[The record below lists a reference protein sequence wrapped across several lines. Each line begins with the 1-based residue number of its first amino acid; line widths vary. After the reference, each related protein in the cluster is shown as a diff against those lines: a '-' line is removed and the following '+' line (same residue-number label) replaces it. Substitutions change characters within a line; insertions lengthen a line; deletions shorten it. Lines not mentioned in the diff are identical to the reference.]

1 MQAAAPPQQATESPA
16 EAPLCQLPDR
26 NQYEEHRL
34 VFRKKLQEYL
44 QQQLQA
50 AVPYTE
56 LQLRLP
62 PQYLIDLH
70 MAQLQLLTTQAKNP
84 QPIATQNEALQ
95 QLQRSSGDLLTTVQH
110 IKSSPLYDA
119 SFISPDGL
127 LIPFTLKS
135 MLLSVVGHD
144 LTLLRKTLEDV
155 ELKASDYAIGLKH
168 VSVDTLQLLLEKTE
182 SPADFRMQGMN
193 LADIAV
199 LNFRV
204 DLLPLLAGFNIKPT
218 EVPGHYSALD
228 LAFSAPEQRIVA
240 IKQGDKQQIVVDRQ
254 QTIRYLQQRG
264 YVLHAALTEQ
274 DGAKVLTVDSIWD
287 LTPVRQDN
295 QFGQVIADPVR
306 IKLAEQ
312 QQLEPILPV
321 QIADEFSAFLQ
332 PLLQHDQQFDQAQ
345 QTCQQAR
352 DQARLAEG
360 LWTEAQIRAAI
371 QNALK
376 TLISP
381 ITAAAALHQQDPAL
395 VERLWPTPKAD
406 LNIPALDQAGRERL
420 IARLQGA
427 GHPIRASRALKH
439 LQQEPAL
446 AIHWQSQEVEHLSY
460 LRSESNTVAFWREL
474 IKHGFSLHLQDIH
487 GRNLYPQAFA
497 AGPDAVA
504 LLLTEGV
511 AVDVPAVGP
520 DALDLALD
528 QSYRDQKLHPAVVTI
543 MQNMGKPDASHF
555 SRLRRL
561 QQYQPIV
568 FTALQQALA
577 KEPTLLA
584 WLDDLNRYEAN
595 PVLAVADD

>member
-1 MQAAAPPQQATESPA
+1 MQAAAPPPQRTKPPT
-16 EAPLCQLPDR
+16 EAPLCQLPDH
-26 NQYEEHRL
+26 NQYEERRL

-84 QPIATQNEALQ
+84 QPIAAQNEALQ
-95 QLQRSSGDLLTTVQH
+95 QLQRSSGDLLTTAQH
-110 IKSSPLYDA
+110 IKSSPLFDA
-119 SFISPDGL
+119 SFISPAGFL
-127 LIPFTLKS
+127 LPFTLKS

-218 EVPGHYSALD
+218 EVPGQYSALD
-228 LAFSAPEQRIVA
+228 LAFSAPEQRAVA
-240 IKQGDKQQIVVDRQ
+240 IKQADKQQIVVDRQ

-264 YVLHAALTEQ
+264 YVLHATLTEQ
-274 DGAKVLTVDSIWD
+274 DGTKVLTVDSIWD

-295 QFGQVIADPVR
+295 QFGEVIADPVR

-312 QQLEPILPV
+312 QQLEPLLPV

-332 PLLQHDQQFDQAQ
+332 PLLQHDQQFEQAQ

-360 LWTEAQIRAAI
+360 LWTEAKISEVLSTAQENEREI
-371 QNALK
+371 NAVALE
-376 TLISP
+376 
-381 ITAAAALHQQDPAL
+381 LHQTDPAL
-395 VERLWPTPKAD
+395 
-406 LNIPALDQAGRERL
+406 AGQVLPSRKNVRIAPLTEQNRPRV
-420 IARLQGA
+420 IARLQDA
-427 GHPIRASRALKH
+427 GSPEHAGFTLKY
-439 LQQEPAL
+439 LQFDTTL
-446 AIHWQSQEVEHLSY
+446 AAFWQPQPTNSLQMLFKGSA
-460 LRSESNTVAFWREL
+460 TVAFWREL
-474 IKHGFSLHLQDIH
+474 LDQGFSLQLQDIY
-487 GRNLYPQAFA
+487 GRNLFPQAFA

-504 LLLTEGV
+504 LLLAEGV

-528 QSYRDQKLHPAVVTI
+528 QSYRDKKLHPAVVTI
-543 MQNMGKPDASHF
+543 MQKIGKPEASHF

-577 KEPTLLA
+577 KEPMLLA
-584 WLDDLNRYEAN
+584 WLDDLSRYEAN